1 VRGVG
6 GRIALL
12 GASIV
17 LTLAVLELGCRVERG
32 RYYLL
37 HWPNLVLDSREGAAR
52 YLEQAMVHDD
62 ALGYAPRPG
71 HVRRDAA
78 HDDEGLPRT
87 PAPAGLAPRP
97 LLLAMGDS
105 FTYGAEVGDADTWPS
120 HLQNLLGVRVLN
132 GGVPAYGLD
141 QTVLRSER
149 LARKFQPQAII
160 LSFIADDLRRNELS
174 RFVGFNKP
182 FLIQAGDE
190 LTPAGPVPPP
200 QPARQSLSRWD
211 RLFGWSVLFNVVLRR
226 LDWLEDWPA
235 DSVRALPGGAG
246 ERMACPLMRR
256 LAALGVPVLVVA
268 QYDPEAWDDDAR
280 IAGEQRRQASV
291 VRRCAAQ
298 AGLATLDTHAA
309 LDQQGARRLFMPE
322 GHLTAEGNALT
333 ATAIA
338 AALKRMGLPLQ

>member
-1 VRGVG
+1 MG

-12 GASIV
+12 AASIV
-17 LTLAVLELGCRVERG
+17 LVLAVLELGCRLERG

-52 YLEQAMVHDD
+52 YLDQAMVHDD
-62 ALGYAPRPG
+62 ELGYRPRPN
-71 HVRRDAA
+71 HVHRDAA
-78 HDDEGLPRT
+78 HDDEGLRRT
-87 PAPAGLAPRP
+87 PSPAGLAPRP

-120 HLQNLLGVRVLN
+120 RLQGLLGVRVLN

-141 QTVLRSER
+141 QAVLRSER
-149 LARKFQPQAII
+149 LARKFQPQALI
-160 LSFIADDLRRNELS
+160 LGFITDDLRRNELR

-182 FLIQAGDE
+182 LLIQAGDD

-200 QPARQSLSRWD
+200 QPARQSLAPWD
-211 RLFGWSVLFNVVLRR
+211 HLFGWSVLFNIVLHR

-235 DSVRALPGGAG
+235 DSVRVLPSGAG

-256 LAALGVPVLVVA
+256 LEALGVPVLVVA
-268 QYDPEAWDDDAR
+268 QYAPDAWDDDR
-280 IAGEQRRQASV
+280 IAGEQRRQALV
-291 VRRCAAQ
+291 VLGCAAL
-298 AGLATLDTHAA
+298 AGLATLDTYAA
-309 LDQQGARRLFMPE
+309 LDQRGARHLFMPE

-338 AALKRMGLPLQ
+338 AALKRLGLPLQ